1 MYKNIYALVDIQ
13 STNVGSST
21 LDEAFALAKF
31 SGAKLK
37 IKHFIKLE
45 EEVQNSIMDGGI
57 YFMNLEKKIQWF
69 IDGVY
74 DRGLREGI
82 IVEVDV
88 EKTFHGDTTGI
99 ILDDLKD
106 WGADLVIMGCSHKL
120 GSILHI
126 FSDRFIEKLSNKT
139 RLPIL
144 LVHAANHLSHSPQ

>member
-1 MYKNIYALVDIQ
+1 MYKNIYVLVDIQ
-13 STNVGSST
+13 STDIGSST

-37 IKHFIKLE
+37 VKHFIKLE
-45 EEVQNSIMDGGI
+45 EEIQGSIMDGGI
-57 YFMNLEKKIQWF
+57 HFMNLEKKVQWF
-69 IDGVY
+69 IDGVH
-74 DRGLREGI
+74 DRGLRENI
-82 IVEVDV
+82 HVEVDV

-99 ILDDLKD
+99 VLNDLKNWD
-106 WGADLVIMGCSHKL
+106 ADLVIMGCSHKL

-144 LVHAANHLSHSPQ
+144 LVHACSKSLNQ